1 MSQRVLVTNREWA
14 VRTRDR
20 GARFIKPLTGE
31 IADVEAGTL
40 VLLRQFAFPADPEDV
55 ARQLSGDSGI
65 AAELL
70 QRIDELVDVGL
81 LIAHDDVYSGPR
93 PTGFFGTPLT
103 SLADAIAAP
112 ERSVVF
118 LGVPYEEGAA
128 VKRGTAGAPS
138 RLRSVSRAIAELPG
152 DRGGV
157 WDPVSRTSLL
167 RGTRVVDIG
176 NIGSRTP
183 PSRSMML
190 EDLRSVVE
198 CIDSAGC
205 FPVIVGGDHSLTSAV
220 VAGLAPGHPRLGVLQ
235 FDAHS
240 DRSGIETVDISSL
253 HHGNV
258 MDHVAAMPHVKFL
271 GQFGVRQLTQEPDAA
286 QENVRMWPGR
296 SWRDDLVRVQ
306 GELPRDLSWHLTIDC
321 DCLDPTFLP
330 STGTPLPNGLS
341 PDDVTATVRELTQEL
356 DIVSIDLV
364 ESIPSA
370 DDVSELVLADVLLRL
385 VDAVTSGL

>member
-1 MSQRVLVTNREWA
+1 MSQRVLVANREWT

-20 GARFIKPLTGE
+20 GARCSKPLTGE
-31 IADVEAGTL
+31 VADVEAGAL
-40 VLLRQFAFPADPEDV
+40 VILRQFAFPADPEEV
-55 ARQLSGDSGI
+55 ARQLGGDSGV

-70 QRIDELVDVGL
+70 QQIGELAGVGL
-81 LIAHDDVYSGPR
+81 LVAHDDVYSGPP
-93 PTGFFGTPLT
+93 PTGFFGAPLT

-112 ERSVVF
+112 GRSVVF
-118 LGVPYEEGAA
+118 VGMPYEEGAA

-152 DRGGV
+152 DRGGL
-157 WDPVSRTSLL
+157 WDPVSGTTLL
-167 RGTRVVDIG
+167 GGIRVVDIG
-176 NIGSRTP
+176 NIGGRIP
-183 PSRSMML
+183 PSRPAML

-198 CIDSAGC
+198 RIDGAGC
-205 FPVIVGGDHSLTSAV
+205 VPVIVGGDHSLTSAV

-240 DRSGIETVDISSL
+240 DRSGLETVDASSL

-258 MDHVAAMPHVKFL
+258 MDHVVAMPHVEFL
-271 GQFGVRQLTQEPDAA
+271 GQFGVRQLTREPDAA

-296 SWRDDLVRVQ
+296 SWRDNLGHVQ

-341 PDDVTATVRELTQEL
+341 PDDVVATVRELAQEL
-356 DIVSIDLV
+356 NIVSIDLV
-364 ESIPSA
+364 ESIPST

-385 VDAVTSGL
+385 VDAVTPGH